1 MPLFLTESD
10 VRQLLSLD
18 ELRKTMAGAL
28 SAFSTGAVEQP
39 LRTVLPIG
47 QQAFMAVM
55 PALIPDTRALGTKL
69 VAFVAGNV
77 ERGIKTHFATMVM
90 INAETGELETIM
102 DGSYITEVRTAAVSA
117 VATAHLGRDVDSSVL
132 ALIGSGVQARS
143 HLEALVRVRAI
154 REVRVWSPN
163 AKRCKQ
169 FVQAMRD
176 VAPVRVASDAETAVR
191 DADLIALVTSA
202 TDPVIRSEWVRDGA
216 QIVAVGACRPDQREM
231 DPVLVARS
239 RLFVDSREAA
249 FTEAGDIVLAIR
261 DGFIDRGHVVGE
273 LGEVIAGRVAGRTT
287 ASEVTIFKSLGMA
300 VEDVAAAHLVVQLAR
315 ARNVGRELALD

>member
-69 VAFVAGNV
+69 VTFVAGNV
-77 ERGIKTHFATMVM
+77 EHDIKTHFATMVM

-132 ALIGSGVQARS
+132 ALLGSGSRHGAISKPWSGCGQSARFAFGVPMLS
-143 HLEALVRVRAI
+143 
-154 REVRVWSPN
+154 
-163 AKRCKQ
+163 
-169 FVQAMRD
+169 
-176 VAPVRVASDAETAVR
+176 VASNSSR
-191 DADLIALVTSA
+191 RCA
-202 TDPVIRSEWVRDGA
+202 TWPQCVW
-216 QIVAVGACRPDQREM
+216 
-231 DPVLVARS
+231 
-239 RLFVDSREAA
+239 
-249 FTEAGDIVLAIR
+249 
-261 DGFIDRGHVVGE
+261 
-273 LGEVIAGRVAGRTT
+273 
-287 ASEVTIFKSLGMA
+287 
-300 VEDVAAAHLVVQLAR
+300 R
-315 ARNVGRELALD
+315 AMPKRRYGTPT